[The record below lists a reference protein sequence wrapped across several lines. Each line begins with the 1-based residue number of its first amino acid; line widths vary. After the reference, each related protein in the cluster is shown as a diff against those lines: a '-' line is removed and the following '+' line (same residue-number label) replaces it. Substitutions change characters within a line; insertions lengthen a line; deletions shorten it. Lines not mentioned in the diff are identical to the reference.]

1 MRMIDS
7 MPLAPESG
15 VCAEHG
21 PFNFRY
27 QPMGPKFF
35 VSDTC
40 PQCAAAL
47 KVKEQNEDAARRQ
60 REEQSRIERK
70 RCEAGVGLRYVQS
83 CFESFVAET
92 PEQSKALSECVAYAD
107 HIADGGHANLVMSG
121 QVGTGK
127 TMLACAMVNR
137 LLSSGRRVRIA
148 NLGHIVRDIKDS
160 WQKTGCKT
168 ETDII
173 RELVQLDLLVI
184 DEVGQQ
190 RGTETELLLIFD
202 IIDGRY
208 KAMLPTVLIS
218 NLDKKGIVEAIGE
231 RAFDRLRQDGGK
243 LVAFNWGSMRGLRRT
258 A

>member
-7 MPLAPESG
+7 MPLVPEAG

-47 KVKEQNEDAARRQ
+47 KVKEQNDDAARRQ
-60 REEQSRIERK
+60 REEQARVERK

-92 PEQSKALSECVAYAD
+92 HEQRKALSECVAYAD
-107 HIADGGHANLVMSG
+107 HIAGGGHANLVMSG

-137 LLSSGRRVRIA
+137 LLSSGRRVRIV

-190 RGTETELLLIFD
+190 RGTETELLLIFE